1 MKILHTAD
9 LHIGAE
15 LSYLDRTSDARQY
28 EVLEVFKNIT
38 ELCQEQSVDIC
49 IIAGDLFDSNKAG
62 KPFAK
67 AVFDYIAAAC
77 GTLFFCIAGNHDPL
91 DAASPYVTEEL
102 PENLKVFGPEYEQV
116 VIEKLGVRICGRSF
130 SHSSME
136 FSPLP
141 YLADDGLVNILIS
154 HSDLGISSGGYNP
167 LPYNVIENSGADYIA
182 LGHIHKRTT
191 IEKLGSSFIAY
202 PGCPEGQGFDE
213 EGVKGVYI
221 GELEKGVCKMEFY
234 PTSKRVHTVKK
245 IDLSEAQSTEDA
257 EKIILESLKNDV
269 VGEVSQNLYKL
280 VLSGVNED
288 PSRIDMPL
296 LHSRLAGK
304 LYFVKIRNEVKQKLD
319 LESISKEV
327 SLRGIFVSKMLDKIA
342 AAGED
347 DKKPL
352 AQALYLGLEA
362 FDSEVAYNED

>member
-28 EVLEVFKNIT
+28 EVLDVFRNIT
-38 ELCQEQSVDIC
+38 QLCTSQSVDIC

-67 AVFDYIAAAC
+67 AVFDYIAAAKD
-77 GTLFFCIAGNHDPL
+77 TLFFCVAGNHDPL
-91 DAASPYVTEEL
+91 DASSPYVTEKL
-102 PENLKVFGPEYEQV
+102 PENLKVFGTEYEQV
-116 VIEKLGVRICGRSF
+116 VIEKLGARICGKSF
-130 SHSSME
+130 AHSSME
-136 FSPLP
+136 FSSLP

-154 HSDLGISSGGYNP
+154 HSDVGISSGNYNP
-167 LPYNVIENSGADYIA
+167 LPYDIIETCGADYVA
-182 LGHIHKRTT
+182 LGHIHKRTN
-191 IEKLGSSFIAY
+191 IEKLGSSFVAY
-202 PGCPEGQGFDE
+202 SGCPEGQGFDE
-213 EGVKGVYI
+213 EGLKGVYI
-221 GELEKGVCKMEFY
+221 GELEKGVCKMEFH
-234 PTSKRVHTVKK
+234 PTSKRMHIVKK
-245 IDLSEAQSTEDA
+245 VDLSEAQSTDDA
-257 EKIILESLKNDV
+257 ENIILEALKSDG

-296 LHSRLAGK
+296 LKSRLAGK

-319 LESISKEV
+319 LESLSKEV
-327 SLRGIFVSKMLDKIA
+327 SLRGIFVCKMLDKIS
-342 AAGED
+342 AAGEN

-352 AQALYLGLEA
+352 AEALYLGLEA